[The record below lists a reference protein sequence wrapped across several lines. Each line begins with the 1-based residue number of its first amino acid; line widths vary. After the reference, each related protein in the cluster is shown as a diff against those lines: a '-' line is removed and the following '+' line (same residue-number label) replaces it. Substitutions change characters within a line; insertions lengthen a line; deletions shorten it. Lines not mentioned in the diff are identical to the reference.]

1 MSHLLEFE
9 PLDTLFFRNAK
20 PFEAKAGSDAGLV
33 FPPMPS
39 VIYGTIRSVWAKH
52 NRAEIP
58 NLNTTND
65 VSQQL
70 EITDFYLSHN
80 GNKLFPLPADLLAYQ
95 NGKLTKL
102 ISLKPVNLSALFP
115 GATASHLPQMILM
128 PEKAVKAKDGNSY
141 FLNETQWLKYLNGE
155 NLDEEEPITLNA
167 FSEIENKWGNEGND
181 DTGTV
186 KEGRLFQKPLIRLR
200 NCILV
205 AHTKGLKFE
214 HTEDLNRLGGEGRLS
229 FLNIYPSEEKEREYI
244 PQEENEIFKI
254 VLKTPA
260 IFMVQEKEPEK
271 ISDSVPEKL
280 CSEFGLTLLAASV
293 HKPVFAGGWDMKI
306 RIAKPMYKAV
316 AAGSVFYFRKGN
328 KDLKSIAEKDSI
340 SDVNAKEGFGLFELA
355 KVSSAK

>member
-128 PEKAVKAKDGNSY
+128 PEEAVKAKDGNSY

-155 NLDEEEPITLNA
+155 NLDNEQPVILGD
-167 FSEIENKWGNEGND
+167 FSVIENKWGNEGND
-181 DTGTV
+181 DTGKV
-186 KEGRLFQKPLIRLR
+186 EEGRLYQKPLIRLHD
-200 NCILV
+200 CTLV
-205 AHTKGLKFE
+205 AHTKGLEFL
-214 HTEDLNRLGGEGRLS
+214 HNEDLNRLGGEGKLA
-229 FLNIYPSEEKEREYI
+229 FVNIKPNEETKRKYVPES
-244 PQEENEIFKI
+244 ENEIFKM

-260 IFMVQEKEPEK
+260 VFIVPEKEPEK
-271 ISDSVPEKL
+271 ISASISEKL
-280 CSEFGLTLLAASV
+280 CSEFDLTLLSASA
-293 HKPVFAGGWDMKI
+293 HKAVYAGGWDMKNKS
-306 RIAKPMYKAV
+306 AKPMHKAV
-316 AAGSVFYFRKGN
+316 AAGSVFYFRKGKEN
-328 KDLKSIAEKDSI
+328 LKAFAEKHSI
-340 SDVNAKEGFGLFELA
+340 SDVNEKEGFGLFELA